1 MSSDNQHSVQH
12 EQQGIANNNT
22 QNMMNTNLPE
32 NGPIM
37 EDKMK
42 DIVPQEQETQSQS
55 SGHDIDEFEMEHMSN
70 IPDEMLI
77 PEDMHEDEDEHDE
90 HAASITSDIDY
101 SKLSKEELVATAAR
115 LFNERAIE
123 QLKADFDAIK
133 IHFYKIVKADQ
144 EKIKRQF
151 LEQGGIL
158 EDFKAEPDIL
168 ETRLKAIYT
177 QYREKKSAYIQNLE
191 SEKLHNLNLKKAVI
205 DEIKDLSNSAESVND
220 TFNQFR
226 ELQKKWRS
234 IGPVPQSE
242 VNNLWENYN
251 HHVEKFYD
259 YVKINKELRD
269 LDFKRN
275 HEAKLEL
282 CEKTEELLLEPS
294 IVKAFR
300 LLQEYHTKWREIGPV
315 PFEMRAEIWNRF
327 KDITSK
333 INKKHQEHFDNQ
345 KALQDKNLEDKTKLC
360 EEAEALIAI
369 ENNSVKDWEDRSKT
383 LLEIQEKWKTIG
395 FAPKKD
401 NNRIYKRFRNA
412 CDAFFAKKRDFYK
425 ALKDQQTNNLQLK
438 LDLCVQ
444 AETLKDSNEW
454 KKTTD
459 DMLQL
464 QKKWKEIGPV
474 PRKMS
479 DVVWKRFRAACD
491 VFFNNKAAHF
501 STIDNKYA
509 ENLTLKQAL
518 ITEIENYSPVES
530 AEENFE
536 QLKAFQRRW
545 AEIGFVPMQNKEETQ
560 TRYRKAID
568 KLFETL
574 KVEKSKVNM
583 LNYKNKIENLSHNRH
598 SEKKIDKERDKLIM
612 HVKKL
617 ESDIVQYENNI
628 GFFSKS
634 KGAQILVAEV
644 QKKIDDA
651 KAEMKALEEKI
662 KMIDSL

>member
-1 MSSDNQHSVQH
+1 MSSNNQHSVQH
-12 EQQGIANNNT
+12 EQQGIANSDAE
-22 QNMMNTNLPE
+22 NMMNTNLPE

-55 SGHDIDEFEMEHMSN
+55 SGQEIDELEMEHMSN

-77 PEDMHEDEDEHDE
+77 PEDMHDEEDEHDE
-90 HAASITSDIDY
+90 HAASVASDIDY

-115 LFNERAIE
+115 LFNERSVE
-123 QLKADFDAIK
+123 HLKADFDAIK

-168 ETRLKAIYT
+168 ETRLKTIYT
-177 QYREKKSAYIQNLE
+177 QYREKKNAYIQNLE

-205 DEIKDLSNSAESVND
+205 DEIKELSNSAESVND

-234 IGPVPQSE
+234 IGPVSQTE

-300 LLQEYHTKWREIGPV
+300 LLQEYHAKWREIGPV

-333 INKKHQEHFDNQ
+333 INKKHQEYFDNQ

-425 ALKDQQTNNLQLK
+425 ALKDLQTNNLQLK

-444 AETLKDSNEW
+444 AETLKDSTEW

-501 STIDNKYA
+501 STIDNKYV
-509 ENLTLKQAL
+509 ENLALKQAL
-518 ITEIENYSPVES
+518 ITEIENYSPLES

-568 KLFETL
+568 KLFESL

-583 LNYKNKIENLSHNRH
+583 FNYKNKIENLSHNRY
-598 SEKKIDKERDKLIM
+598 SEQKIDKERDKLIM

-634 KGAQILVAEV
+634 KGAQLLVAEV

-651 KAEMKALEEKI
+651 KAEMKAMEEKI